1 MTNTRDIIRAFC
13 YAGVYMKIKRF
24 FIKTGL
30 LLSVSLFF
38 SCAGIYYGPA
48 IKETGPVVRVGIL
61 ENKTELAFEPH
72 GAFVIAAKN
81 GKIYRISDKDRWRAL
96 IVSSTPAE
104 FAYKIVLSRHNKI
117 EDAEKAL
124 QETKRKHPDAALY
137 TSGDYLILNGDV
149 LIDKR
154 IYRVILK
161 QNFTGEREAR
171 TFMENSSGLDGARV
185 TKLKVKDAQG
195 EIRLTSS
202 KGKNINVR
210 DALRL
215 SGALVTLKDIEV
227 GEGFHFSRQENRS
240 YKGEIEIMFG
250 DSGKLYAI
258 NVLTLES
265 YLEGVLPGE
274 MLSTFPLE
282 ALKAQSIAA
291 RTFFLYN
298 FGRRFRDAPYD
309 VTDDVRSQVF
319 IGASKRDKKIE
330 TAIRETRG
338 LVLKYNGKLCST
350 PYSAICGGH
359 TEFAENVWD
368 GDGEPYLQGVLD
380 ELSSKSLPES
390 FDLSQEENVGKW
402 VNSSPKVNCN
412 VKEYGA
418 PKFVSYSTKY
428 FRWEQSYSRPELEGI
443 IRQKTGHDV
452 GSLIDIVPMQR
463 GVSGRL
469 IEVKILGTLDSFTVR
484 KELNIR
490 RAFSKSALYSAC
502 FVVEKSGGSDGLA
515 DEFVFK
521 GAGWGHGVGMCQ
533 VGAAMMAF
541 NHKKAAH
548 ILRHFYRGAKVDKF
562 Y

>member
-1 MTNTRDIIRAFC
+1 
-13 YAGVYMKIKRF
+13 MKIRRF
-24 FIKTGL
+24 ILKTGL

-61 ENKTELAFEPH
+61 ENKTEMAFEPH
-72 GAFVIAAKN
+72 GAFVIASKD
-81 GKIYRISDKDRWRAL
+81 GKIYRISNKDQWRASV
-96 IVSSTPAE
+96 VSSAPAVY
-104 FAYKIVLSRHNKI
+104 AYKIVLSQYNNV

-124 QETKRKHPDAALY
+124 QDAIVKNPDAELF
-137 TSGDYLILNGDV
+137 TTGDYLTLEGDI

-154 IYRVILK
+154 IYRVTLK
-161 QNFTGEREAR
+161 QNFAGEREAR
-171 TFMENSSGLDGARV
+171 TFLENSPGLSETRV
-185 TKLKVKDAQG
+185 VKLKVKDAEG
-195 EIRLTSS
+195 EIQLTSS
-202 KGKNINVR
+202 KGKNIVIRN
-210 DALRL
+210 ALRL
-215 SGALVTLKDIEV
+215 SGSLITLNDIKV
-227 GEGFHFSRQENRS
+227 GEGFHFSRHEDRS
-240 YKGEIEIMFG
+240 YMGEIEIMFG

-274 MLSTFPLE
+274 MLSTFPVE
-282 ALKAQSIAA
+282 ALKAQAIAA

-309 VTDDVRSQVF
+309 VTDDVRSQMF
-319 IGASKRDKKIE
+319 IGAGKRDKKIE
-330 TAIRETRG
+330 TAIRQTRG
-338 LVLKYNGKLCST
+338 LVLTHNGKLCST

-390 FDLSQEENVGKW
+390 FYLSKEANVTKW

-412 VKEYGA
+412 VKEYGT

-428 FRWEQSYSRPELEGI
+428 FRWEQRYSRLELEGI
-443 IRQKTGHDV
+443 IREKTGHDI
-452 GSLIDIVPMQR
+452 GSLIDIVPLER

-469 IEVKILGTLDSFTVR
+469 IEVKILGTMDSFTVR

-490 RAFSKSALYSAC
+490 QAFSKSTLYSAC

-515 DEFVFK
+515 DELVFK

-533 VGAAMMAF
+533 VGAAMMAY
-541 NHKKAAH
+541 NHKKYAY
-548 ILRHFYRGAKVDKF
+548 ILHHFYRGAKVDKF